1 VVVAPDMVSVVLVVA
16 ELQVI
21 VELVEGHK
29 VQVVP
34 VQLQEMVIQELTVSH
49 S

>member
-1 VVVAPDMVSVVLVVA
+1 MVNVVWVVA
-16 ELQVI
+16 ELQVM

-34 VQLQEMVIQELTVSH
+34 VQVRQMVIQELTALH
-49 S
+49 I